1 MRAAL
6 LPRCV
11 ELEVQVP
18 LLLVQL
24 EVNLEV
30 EDHQQQWQ
38 HHQVELQ
45 VEHVEHRPIDPSHSQ
60 ANSHQ
65 PSKLRPNHH
74 STSSGRRSLQKR

>member
-11 ELEVQVP
+11 ELEVQVL